1 MPGATVSRGDSLRL
15 QGLHLSQ
22 RIASSAASEPAGHTT
37 STKRPSS
44 PFWRKSRGHP
54 RRTVRRTPTKSR
66 HARPFA
72 PSSRRGLHVGA
83 HPVHRSPLGTHV
95 PAARPYQGG
104 GSMKFRRRIN
114 IPKAHGEPG
123 WLHKRTANEHANQN
137 KTGRKAVH
145 AVGDHRL
152 GAGLIPKVP
161 ADALDVR
168 LARHLHVPPSQSRGS
183 FGGRNG
189 PHSVRASRAAPRRS
203 SHRLLR
209 ALRRDVDDQQPADGL
224 ARTACAA
231 RRSDG
236 TAASPVGSRRRR
248 ALRTLRAVRRPGPA
262 AAARAGGPLPAQW

>member
-1 MPGATVSRGDSLRL
+1 M
-15 QGLHLSQ
+15 
-22 RIASSAASEPAGHTT
+22 
-37 STKRPSS
+37 
-44 PFWRKSRGHP
+44 
-54 RRTVRRTPTKSR
+54 
-66 HARPFA
+66 
-72 PSSRRGLHVGA
+72 
-83 HPVHRSPLGTHV
+83 
-95 PAARPYQGG
+95 
-104 GSMKFRRRIN
+104 
-114 IPKAHGEPG
+114 
-123 WLHKRTANEHANQN
+123 
-137 KTGRKAVH
+137 
-145 AVGDHRL
+145 GDHRL

-236 TAASPVGSRRRR
+236 TAASAHQWAADGGEPCGPCELCDDRGPPLLQRVLEGHCLLSGDLVALQSLAAQRDRYDGTRGCVACSPHPSECPLGPCGLTPLSVEGFRSRS
-248 ALRTLRAVRRPGPA
+248 TLPPSRPLHTPTA
-262 AAARAGGPLPAQW
+262 APLPLPPF

>member
-1 MPGATVSRGDSLRL
+1 M
-15 QGLHLSQ
+15 
-22 RIASSAASEPAGHTT
+22 
-37 STKRPSS
+37 
-44 PFWRKSRGHP
+44 
-54 RRTVRRTPTKSR
+54 
-66 HARPFA
+66 
-72 PSSRRGLHVGA
+72 
-83 HPVHRSPLGTHV
+83 
-95 PAARPYQGG
+95 
-104 GSMKFRRRIN
+104 
-114 IPKAHGEPG
+114 
-123 WLHKRTANEHANQN
+123 
-137 KTGRKAVH
+137 
-145 AVGDHRL
+145 GDHRL

-236 TAASPVGSRRRR
+236 TAASAHQWAADGGEPCGPCELCDDRGLPLLQRVLEGHCLLSGDLVALQSLAAQRDRYDGTRGCVACSPHPSECPLGPCGLTPLSR
-248 ALRTLRAVRRPGPA
+248 
-262 AAARAGGPLPAQW
+262 GGL